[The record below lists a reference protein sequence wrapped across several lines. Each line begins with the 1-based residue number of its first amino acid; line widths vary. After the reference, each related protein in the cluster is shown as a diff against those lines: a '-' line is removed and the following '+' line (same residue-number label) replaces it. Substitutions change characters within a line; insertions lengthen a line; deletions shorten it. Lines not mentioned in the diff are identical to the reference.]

1 MLCKFPFFLW
11 GHEGKKMKKTA
22 EQKAICSIT
31 NNNYIIMICHCSCL
45 PGMSCVHGIELPKIQ
60 VKGGRVAHSFFPK
73 NLQGIDCYFF
83 YRKVSGLCL
92 FQHQKLPNT
101 ELFNKL
107 SDVQETFVRKKT
119 QGSWFQSDSNGAFY
133 YKESFQLECWKSDNA
148 LRCKVMRA
156 SKWRL
161 PMARF
166 NSAPWRNLGCSRY
179 QFLPF
184 LLFLLWVSLYIVCYS
199 FMSTVKQL
207 LVLKSFCFQEVT
219 FYFSHNKKIKLLNST
234 SVGLFLII
242 GRLKERIIWQSMDV
256 GNIN

>member
-11 GHEGKKMKKTA
+11 GHGGNKMKKTA
-22 EQKAICSIT
+22 EQKATCSIA
-31 NNNYIIMICHCSCL
+31 NNSYIIMVCHCSCL
-45 PGMSCVHGIELPKIQ
+45 PGISCLHGTELPKIQ
-60 VKGGRVAHSFFPK
+60 VKGGKVAHSFFPK

-92 FQHQKLPNT
+92 FQHQKPPNT

-119 QGSWFQSDSNGAFY
+119 QGSWFQSDSNRAFY
-133 YKESFQLECWKSDNA
+133 YKGSFQLECWKSDNA

-156 SKWRL
+156 GKLRL

-184 LLFLLWVSLYIVCYS
+184 SLVSALSIFIYSLLFLHVYCEAAIS
-199 FMSTVKQL
+199 FK
-207 LVLKSFCFQEVT
+207 
-219 FYFSHNKKIKLLNST
+219 KLLFPRGNLL
-234 SVGLFLII
+234 LFPQQENKIT
-242 GRLKERIIWQSMDV
+242 K
-256 GNIN
+256 